1 MLGGAAGMHA
11 GRAMTGQHVWNPYE
25 PMSAQS
31 LLLPLNALTPE
42 QQENHFFW
50 LDRFY
55 EAYNTAEDAHRPG
68 V

>member
-1 MLGGAAGMHA
+1 
-11 GRAMTGQHVWNPYE
+11 MTGQHVWNPYE